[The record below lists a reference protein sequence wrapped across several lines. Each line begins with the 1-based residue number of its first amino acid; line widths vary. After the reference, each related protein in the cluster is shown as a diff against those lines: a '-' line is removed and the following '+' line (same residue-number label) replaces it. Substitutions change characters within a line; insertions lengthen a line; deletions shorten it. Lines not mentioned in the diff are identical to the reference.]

1 MGFLHKVPEA
11 SFVGGGEGEGE
22 GRGWGKKVCATRA
35 RFRIPAVAQAQIRSQ
50 GPSSKIEEEE
60 RAWERTCTN
69 ILQFYMYYNHYIILL
84 W

>member
-1 MGFLHKVPEA
+1 MGFLHKAPEA
-11 SFVGGGEGEGE
+11 SFVGGGEGE

-35 RFRIPAVAQAQIRSQ
+35 RFMIPSVAQAQIRPQ
-50 GPSSKIEEEE
+50 GPSSKREEDE

-69 ILQFYMYYNHYIILL
+69 ILQFYIYYNHYIILL